1 MRKGRWQKREGRR
14 VQGNSGERRTT
25 ICHESRAGRPRH
37 YRKEMCHST
46 KRTHRFCEIFS
57 MQVPMHRMVATENGR
72 SFRWVR
78 FGKRTHREACF
89 GGVRLPRRLLRGI
102 SSDSFWK
109 TNSPERPF
117 RGVIKVLSTHFDL
130 RLGTR
135 YRAARP
141 PAISPRGDERQRPLG
156 ELDVTT
162 FEVQARVFYR
172 GESPQQH
179 VFLRNEP
186 ELPTRNCE
194 RMLQGGRRLGCANE
208 F

>member
-1 MRKGRWQKREGRR
+1 
-14 VQGNSGERRTT
+14 
-25 ICHESRAGRPRH
+25 
-37 YRKEMCHST
+37 
-46 KRTHRFCEIFS
+46 
-57 MQVPMHRMVATENGR
+57 MQEKFVMENAWR
-72 SFRWVR
+72 IRWVR

-89 GGVRLPRRLLRGI
+89 GGVRLPRRLLRGN

-141 PAISPRGDERQRPLG
+141 PAISPRGGERQRPLG
-156 ELDVTT
+156 KLGVTT
-162 FEVQARVFYR
+162 FEGQASVFDR
-172 GESPQQH
+172 GERAAYFAKAAKSGRSAVALRAVARLAAVRGSKH

-186 ELPTRNCE
+186 ELPTRNYE
-194 RMLQGGRRLGCANE
+194 RMWQDGSGL
-208 F
+208 